1 MTYILV
7 EQAEQL
13 VPTINSLLTKV
24 EDDQR
29 RIEDLRKEVE
39 LDLAELRRN
48 IEATRNAVNSVS

>member
-13 VPTINSLLTKV
+13 VPTINTLLTKV